1 MAVDWFLAPFS
12 WVWNVLWGILL
23 RPWAVALLIAVI
35 SIVYQAARHQRSR
48 ARVSNV
54 LWLRYVEVFICCMS
68 READLGWRMVVYA

>member
-35 SIVYQAARHQRSR
+35 SIVYQAARHHRSR
-48 ARVSNV
+48 AQVSNV
-54 LWLRYVEVFICCMS
+54 VRLLY
-68 READLGWRMVVYA
+68 AAVYAVCPVKLT